1 MMYALLVSQILVIAA
16 LVYVSRYLHDRLVE
30 QKHTSTML
38 AGFVDSLSE
47 ELKKVNSRVDDV
59 AEISS
64 DVYEWK
70 EEIVKIAA
78 KRPTVDLRKREIRHG

>member
-1 MMYALLVSQILVIAA
+1 MIALGIIVAIMGGLIAA
-16 LVYVSRYLHDRLVE
+16 MFIGFRDRVKIHENTIEALARYA
-30 QKHTSTML
+30 K
-38 AGFVDSLSE
+38 SLSE
-47 ELKKVNSRVDDV
+47 EIKRVNSRVDDV